1 MAVNK
6 VSALGKTLIDLTSDT
21 VTEEAIV
28 EGYTAH
34 NASGEQITGS
44 LADATATKHGLMSSE
59 DKAKLDAMNQ
69 EADDMLSCSTQFADS
84 VITQTLG
91 DGRVKQITFNADG
104 SITEVVTKTGM
115 AAVTLHTVFGSDG
128 SITRTRS

>member
-6 VSALGKTLIDLTSDT
+6 VSALGKILIDLTSDT

-34 NASGEQITGS
+34 DASGNAITGS
-44 LADATATKHGLMSSE
+44 LSDATATKHGLMSAD
-59 DKAKLDAMNQ
+59 DKVKLDAMNQ
-69 EADDMLSCSTQFADS
+69 EADDLLSCSTQLTDS
-84 VITQTLG
+84 GIQQTLG
-91 DGRVKQITFNADG
+91 DGRVKQITFNSDG
-104 SITEVVTKTGM
+104 SITEVITKTD
-115 AAVTLHTVFGSDG
+115 ATTITLHTVFGSDG